1 MRLWDGYNYIDKEIR
16 GALSGSVA
24 LCWYAAADQQS
35 KLHECD
41 LDSGTGSKSMKT
53 ARLAHS
59 SYAAVLERAVSGA

>member
-35 KLHECD
+35 RLHECQAP
-41 LDSGTGSKSMKT
+41 LPGLALPSFLGTV
-53 ARLAHS
+53 LCP
-59 SYAAVLERAVSGA
+59 AVILTRGQGQNQ